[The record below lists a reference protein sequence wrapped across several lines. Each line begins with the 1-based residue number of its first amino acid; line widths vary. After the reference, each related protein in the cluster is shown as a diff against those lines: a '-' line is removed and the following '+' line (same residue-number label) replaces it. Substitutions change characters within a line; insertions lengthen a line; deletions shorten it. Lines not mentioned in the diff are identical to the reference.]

1 VAVWTGLALVV
12 AAGRWRS
19 ATNALLLVGAWALL
33 TLVLPSLVQ
42 AAIARALPAQQGAA
56 LMLAQRQAV
65 HGAWDEPREATLQ
78 RFFQSHPAW
87 RDTAPLP
94 QGFHWKWYY
103 AFQQLGDESVAPQVA
118 AYRQSL
124 LARQRWTERAGWL
137 LPSVAVQTALHRV
150 AGTDL
155 PAQLAY
161 QDAIARFHA
170 RLREQLYPYLFT
182 DQPYGASDIAQ
193 QPRFEPASAGAG
205 VPAHAAALGLLGV
218 VLLVMGDRAL
228 RRAARP

>member
-1 VAVWTGLALVV
+1 
-12 AAGRWRS
+12 
-19 ATNALLLVGAWALL
+19 
-33 TLVLPSLVQ
+33 
-42 AAIARALPAQQGAA
+42 
-56 LMLAQRQAV
+56 
-65 HGAWDEPREATLQ
+65 
-78 RFFQSHPAW
+78 
-87 RDTAPLP
+87 
-94 QGFHWKWYY
+94 
-103 AFQQLGDESVAPQVA
+103 VA

-124 LARQRWTERAGWL
+124 LARQRWTECAGWL